1 MSLTLNATITGPT
14 SKWEEVPVGTYQGVC
29 VDIESLDPVDGKPKG
44 VIRLTFELD
53 KKGENGNNMTIRRSF
68 HKVLDNEKAALR
80 LFIKRW
86 LRQQPEGS
94 FDLEKELIGAPITV
108 NVEQFKTDDGLKSYV
123 DTDLSGPADGKG
135 FKPTGEYVR
144 QQDRKKK
151 DEDNDVPF

>member
-1 MSLTLNATITGPT
+1 M
-14 SKWEEVPVGTYQGVC
+14 PVGTYQGVC

-53 KKGENGNNMTIRRSF
+53 KKGENGNMTIRRSF

-86 LRQQPEGS
+86 LRLQPEGD
-94 FDLEKELIGAPITV
+94 FDLEQELIGKPITV

-123 DTDLSGPADGKG
+123 DTDLSGPADGEG

-144 QQDRKKK
+144 QQDRKK
-151 DEDNDVPF
+151 DDDNDVPF

>member
-53 KKGENGNNMTIRRSF
+53 KKGDNGNNMTIRRSF

-80 LFIKRW
+80 LFIRRTLQLK
-86 LRQQPEGS
+86 PEGE
-94 FDLEKELIGAPITV
+94 FDLEKELIGKSLTV
-108 NVEQFKTDDGLKSYV
+108 NVEEFKTDDGMKSYV
-123 DTDLSGPADGKG
+123 DTDLSGPAQGDG

-144 QQDRKKK
+144 QKDRKK